1 MEPYRTLSLI
11 FGLAVTTQAIPA
23 RAANQPRA
31 GKTQGAIVVGTNIAR
46 F

>member
-1 MEPYRTLSLI
+1 MKPYLTFSLTFALTLN
-11 FGLAVTTQAIPA
+11 TQAIPA

-31 GKTQGAIVVGTNIAR
+31 GKTEGPTAVWTNIAR